1 MATKTISWGTG
12 SGNITLTYT
21 GQGNGSVSVESDA
34 NDLYEERVKSIT
46 IKTSAGS
53 PSVTKTVTIKQAAKS
68 LGWTTKNFT
77 YNGKVQSIELPKGK
91 YKLQCWGAQGGTSY
105 GSSSGVGSKGG
116 YSEGVLTLTE
126 TTKLYVFVGGKGSN
140 GSSTSLVNGG
150 WNGGG
155 ASVGYSSYSSGG
167 EDGESYPA
175 SGGGATDI
183 CTVTSSMSYSSGR
196 TNRSSASLLSRIIVA
211 GGGAGGSYRY
221 TSKEVVTTETT
232 WEDIGFVGEK
242 LYTAFPEEGQYASS
256 VNRTTYAYA
265 LPAGTL
271 NVGDVYKHSGL
282 PSGLYSFT
290 IVYYNANNEEKYLI
304 STTNSPQFTIPSD
317 FNPRSIFVAF
327 NGDTTSTHTITS
339 ISNTLKILKRVQS
352 QTTTTS
358 TSSGYSNQ
366 SQQGGGT
373 SGRGYNPGTQSSEGS
388 GSAGFGYGESMTQ
401 TNYRYCSGGGGGGWY
416 GGGANA
422 SDSDTSTI
430 NYSGG
435 GSGFVNIAANSSYRP
450 SGYTGLQLDSGTTTA
465 GNTSHSSTSGGTE
478 TGHSGNG
485 YAKITVL
492 DGSLSSGGLS
502 TTASISWA
510 VQTGSWTEGSNSSA
524 KDGKQ
529 FTSVS
534 PGSSGSTRLRCTFS
548 GVTSITFNCVYNG
561 ENNYDYLTVGAL
573 DSTCTRDSYGTTLK
587 GTSGTAKDITFS
599 CDSGTHYVEFCYS
612 KDGSVDT
619 SPDCAV
625 VYVKSYS

>member
-1 MATKTISWGTG
+1 MATKTIAWGTG

-21 GQGNGSVSVESDA
+21 GQGSGSVSVKSDA

-46 IKTSAGS
+46 IKTSKGS
-53 PSVTKTVTIKQAAKS
+53 PTVTKTVTIKQKAKS
-68 LGWTTKNFT
+68 LDWTTKNFEYT
-77 YNGKVQSIELPKGK
+77 GGVQSIELPKGK

-126 TTKLYVFVGGKGSN
+126 TTTLYVFVGGKGSR

-155 ASVGYSSYSSGG
+155 ASVGYSSYSSSG
-167 EDGESYPA
+167 EYGESYPA
-175 SGGGATDI
+175 SGGGSTDF

-221 TSKEVVTTETT
+221 TSKETTTTTQTNETLLSGVTCDSY
-232 WEDIGFVGEK
+232 ED
-242 LYTAFPEEGQYASS
+242 
-256 VNRTTYAYA
+256 N
-265 LPAGTL
+265 
-271 NVGDVYKHSGL
+271 HSD
-282 PSGLYSFT
+282 P
-290 IVYYNANNEEKYLI
+290 YNNN
-304 STTNSPQFTIPSD
+304 
-317 FNPRSIFVAF
+317 
-327 NGDTTSTHTITS
+327 TITS
-339 ISNTLKILKRVQS
+339 LSIFNTIPALTVGERYIIECSESPERIEVWNASYSARNVFQDGASRILNIDARYIHIIGVSKAATITIIKVNNTEN
-352 QTTTTS
+352 TTTE

-373 SGRGYNPGTQSSEGS
+373 SGRGSYPGTQSSAGS
-388 GSAGFGYGESMTQ
+388 GSAGFGYGESMTFD
-401 TNYRYCSGGGGGGWY
+401 NYRYCSGGGGGGWY

-430 NYSGG
+430 NDSGG

-465 GNTSHSSTSGGTE
+465 GNTSHPSTSGRTE

-492 DGSLSSGGLS
+492 DGSGSSGGGG

-561 ENNYDYLTVGAL
+561 ESSYDYLTVGNL
-573 DSTCTRDSYGTTLK
+573 DSTCTRDSYGTSLK